1 MKNKKKNVKKIIIA
15 VISAVLAVCVIFV
28 SISHGVYHR
37 SIMATFSEMAM
48 VLIDREKIYRPGDGY
63 EDNIEFRREENLK
76 DISKPKSVSL
86 DVSLRNDREYGMQ
99 TFYFNEENFN
109 GTVILYLTGGAY
121 LNNPLTFH
129 WKIIN
134 NIAKETNN
142 MVVMP
147 NYLKSPNYTC
157 DESYE
162 VLEKFF
168 HDLVGREG
176 VERIIL
182 MGDSAG
188 GGMCV
193 VLAQLMRDDFP
204 NDLAPEEIIL
214 IAPWMDVTMENELTK
229 EIDPVDPMLDRDGA
243 IALGKLWA
251 GKRDTSD
258 PKVSPI
264 NGTFENLGRI
274 TLFAGDRDMLYADTV
289 KFTEIL
295 EKEGIE
301 HITVTEEGL
310 NHPYPLFPIPE
321 AKKAQNVMFQVING
335 VSTEEILKGL
345 Q

>member
-1 MKNKKKNVKKIIIA
+1 MKKKKTKKILISIIA
-15 VISAVLAVCVIFV
+15 LILVVCVGFV
-28 SISHGVYHR
+28 SVSHGVYHR

-63 EDNIEFRREENLK
+63 EDNIEFRRTENLK
-76 DISKPKSVSL
+76 DISVPDSVKL
-86 DVSLRNDREYGMQ
+86 DVSLREDKEYGMQ
-99 TFYFNEENFN
+99 TFYFNEESFN
-109 GTVILYLTGGAY
+109 GTLIMYLTGGAY

-134 NIAKETNN
+134 NVAKETNN

-157 DESYE
+157 DESYKA
-162 VLEKFF
+162 LEAFF
-168 HDLVGREG
+168 HNLCGRGG

-188 GGMCV
+188 GGMCL

-204 NDLAPEEIIL
+204 KDLAPEEIIL
-214 IAPWMDVTMENELTK
+214 IAPWMDVSMDNEMTK
-229 EIDPVDPMLDRDGA
+229 EIDPYDPMLDRDGA

-251 GKRDTSD
+251 GDRDVHD

-264 NGTFENLGRI
+264 YGNFHDLGRI
-274 TLFAGDRDMLYADTV
+274 TMFAGDRDMLYADTV
-289 KFTEIL
+289 KFSEIL
-295 EKEGIE
+295 TEQGVD
-301 HITVTEEGL
+301 HILVTEEGL

-321 AKKAQNVMFQVING
+321 AKKAQQIMFDIING
-335 VSTEEILKGL
+335 TR
-345 Q
+345 